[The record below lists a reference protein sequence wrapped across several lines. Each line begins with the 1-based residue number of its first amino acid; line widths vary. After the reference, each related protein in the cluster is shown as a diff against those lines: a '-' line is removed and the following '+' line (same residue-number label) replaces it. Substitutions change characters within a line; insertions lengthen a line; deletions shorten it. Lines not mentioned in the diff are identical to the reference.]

1 MLAEA
6 RAELEEAEAA
16 AQAAQAE
23 ALREQQCLRNAAEV
37 ERQQLLG
44 QLAGQRAGAERR
56 EADVDHL
63 KHELGASWRQNL
75 LLGCAFVRLALSRQR

>member
-1 MLAEA
+1 MCVECCAEA

-16 AQAAQAE
+16 AQAAKAE
-23 ALREQQCLRNAAEV
+23 ALREQRCLRNAAEV

-56 EADVDHL
+56 ETDVDHL
-63 KHELGASWRQNL
+63 KHELGAS
-75 LLGCAFVRLALSRQR
+75 